1 MSVCLCICV
10 CVCLCVPVSLVWL
23 GLTHLFS
30 DYLPT
35 HLLGVESN
43 WHFLFILYDLANLVQ
58 SEITNSIEERQSNA
72 LFFAYLPILL
82 IFKEEGYILNPFYY
96 QLQAER

>member
-1 MSVCLCICV
+1 MSLAR
-10 CVCLCVPVSLVWL
+10 L
-23 GLTHLFS
+23 GLAQLFS
-30 DYLPT
+30 DYLPM
-35 HLLGVESN
+35 HLLGVDTIYSCLLSSTI
-43 WHFLFILYDLANLVQ
+43 WQFFVQ
-58 SEITNSIEERQSNA
+58 SDVTISIEERQCNA

>member
-1 MSVCLCICV
+1 M
-10 CVCLCVPVSLVWL
+10 
-23 GLTHLFS
+23 THQFS
-30 DYLPT
+30 DYLPM
-35 HLLGVESN
+35 HLLGVETNLQFSIV
-43 WHFLFILYDLANLVQ
+43 LFILYDLAILVQ
-58 SEITNSIEERQSNA
+58 SEVTISIEERQCNA